1 MNPRI
6 ENSIN
11 RIAEKARDRYQ
22 ALLQDARSRTESA
35 AGRVANGKKPVKTL
49 TRLGLKLTAT
59 SHRTA
64 DKVLKQ
70 QTKMIENQIDAV
82 VDRLTAAADAN
93 GVRNLVKT
101 QFRMIPE
108 NAALF
113 VSDTRAA
120 LGIVAGA
127 GAEVR
132 DLIRETAAELRGRK
146 PKTTKTADRKPATP
160 RKKAAKKKVAAK
172 KAVAPKKS
180 VAPKAAEE
188 TVSETPKAA

>member
-146 PKTTKTADRKPATP
+146 PTTTKTAAKKPAAP
-160 RKKAAKKKVAAK
+160 RKKVAKKKAISKQAA
-172 KAVAPKKS
+172 APKTT
-180 VAPKAAEE
+180 EE
-188 TVSETPKAA
+188 TVSEAPKAA